1 MCSFFFSSR
10 RRHTRCAL
18 VTGVQTCALPIFY
31 PDDLATFDAAIDAAI
46 AGSKDFDVEYRVVR
60 PVDQELRWIHIRGG
74 VIRDAAGRAVR
85 FVGIVSDITERK
97 RDQEREQLLTREV
110 DHRARDRKSVV

>member
-1 MCSFFFSSR
+1 MRISDLSSDVCFSDLILGLPPDLRVSR
-10 RRHTRCAL
+10 QSHAT
-18 VTGVQTCALPIFY
+18 IIY

-85 FVGIVSDITERK
+85 FVGRSAERRVGKECVSTCSSRWAPDP
-97 RDQEREQLLTREV
+97 
-110 DHRARDRKSVV
+110 